1 MTLTLVIIYKRC
13 DGAFKRNVADIDLML
28 SGDVPL
34 YVMEKTRSAK
44 SRCWTVSVHVLCVL
58 LSRYRA
64 DIKNK
69 SEQSGYKCPQESWS
83 WTVLSRGMKEGRKES
98 RF

>member
-69 SEQSGYKCPQESWS
+69 SEQSGYNLSVSTRELVMDCP
-83 WTVLSRGMKEGRKES
+83 L
-98 RF
+98 